1 MRKIKVGAIG
11 YSSIFRRKFFP
22 ALKKLGERFEFLA
35 LGSRNKL
42 NSFDEIGRE
51 IVMSYESVLNH
62 DDIELVYI
70 SLPISL
76 HYEYAKKALEC
87 NKHVLCE
94 KPLTDTYQKTKNL
107 VEFARRKNLL
117 LKESFQFIHHLQSMK
132 LKEVIDSGKLGN
144 IRVIRCDFSIP
155 PIHNKNDIRFTKE
168 LGGGSLLDLGC
179 YPLKFL
185 TYFFPSQWKIKYS
198 ELYFSEDLEVDI
210 GGTGILVNN
219 FGTVAQI
226 YFGMQD
232 FYSNRF
238 ELNGFYGRL
247 SGDRIFTAPSE
258 LSVNFSRYDQSGK
271 SIIPVGRCNHFEE
284 QLKFVYDMIKGGR
297 ILLNSDSTDQAFLVD
312 SFFDNA
318 ARVKREADD
327 TSR

>member
-1 MRKIKVGAIG
+1 
-11 YSSIFRRKFFP
+11 
-22 ALKKLGERFEFLA
+22 
-35 LGSRNKL
+35 
-42 NSFDEIGRE
+42 
-51 IVMSYESVLNH
+51 
-62 DDIELVYI
+62 
-70 SLPISL
+70 
-76 HYEYAKKALEC
+76 
-87 NKHVLCE
+87 
-94 KPLTDTYQKTKNL
+94 LT
-107 VEFARRKNLL
+107 
-117 LKESFQFIHHLQSMK
+117 H
-132 LKEVIDSGKLGN
+132 
-144 IRVIRCDFSIP
+144 
-155 PIHNKNDIRFTKE
+155 
-168 LGGGSLLDLGC
+168 
-179 YPLKFL
+179 
-185 TYFFPSQWKIKYS
+185 FFPSQWNIKYS

-238 ELNGFYGRL
+238 ELNGTYGRL

-258 LSVNFSRYDQSGK
+258 LSVNFSQYDQSGK

-284 QLKFVYDMIKGGR
+284 QLNFVYDSIREGEP
-297 ILLNSDSTDQAFLVD
+297 LLNADSTVQAFLLD